1 MAPLVRLYEQIP
13 KPKYVVS
20 MGACTITEK
29 NSKTGTNYISS
40 SNKSVVQQAELW
52 WKEHPSTHYWES
64 N

>member
-1 MAPLVRLYEQIP
+1 MKMAPLVRLYEQIP

-40 SNKSVVQQAELW
+40 SNKSVVQLAEL
-52 WKEHPSTHYWES
+52 
-64 N
+64 